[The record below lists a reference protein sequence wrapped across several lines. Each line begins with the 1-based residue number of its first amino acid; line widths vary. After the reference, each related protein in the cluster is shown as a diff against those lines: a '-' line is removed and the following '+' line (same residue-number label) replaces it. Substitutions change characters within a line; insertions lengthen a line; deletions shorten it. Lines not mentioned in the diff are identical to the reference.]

1 VVRVTVRLCVVV
13 DVDTG
18 AVALV
23 SLVTGGVS
31 VVVGTASTVG
41 GGLWV
46 VTGAGSV
53 GCTC

>member
-1 VVRVTVRLCVVV
+1 VVRVTVRLCVVT
-13 DVDTG
+13 DFDTG

-31 VVVGTASTVG
+31 VVVGAASTVG

-53 GCTC
+53 G

>member
-13 DVDTG
+13 DVGTG

-31 VVVGTASTVG
+31 VVTGVASTVG

-46 VTGAGSV
+46 VTGAASV
-53 GCTC
+53 G